1 MHRYASPNR
10 RRWLY
15 SKGGTGTLF
24 TRDALRDWEDGVSL
38 IINCILSAS
47 ENKDHTTS
55 GPLTTLASFTQQSE
69 S

>member
-1 MHRYASPNR
+1 MHRYASPSC

-24 TRDALRDWEDGVSL
+24 TRDALGNWKDGVSPV
-38 IINCILSAS
+38 INCILSAS
-47 ENKDHTTS
+47 EDNDHTTS
-55 GPLTTLASFTQQSE
+55 NLLTALASFTQQSE